1 VRISTQA
8 FYQTSTNTITNKQAT
23 TSQLNVHLTEG
34 KRVIHA
40 SDDPVAAA
48 SIQRLKQS
56 VSVNTQYLKNIEV
69 AEASNA
75 LEETTL
81 AQIVNTMQRTRELMV
96 SAGDGAYSV
105 ANFETVAQSLEE
117 LKKELVAL
125 ANTKDGA
132 SEYIFSG
139 YEVDTKPFEVNAFGS
154 IEYFGDTGTR
164 SLQVGAG
171 VDAQIN
177 DSGFDLFMNLGN
189 GNGSFLSTVGAT
201 NNGSGVI
208 EQGVVFDPTTAKNF
222 SGEEYSVHF
231 TDPGASLP
239 VQYSVYSIE
248 APAATVTGS
257 ATVKLA
263 GVDLNNVNIAN
274 VNPSAVFPDPLSA
287 IDIDFLAATPPVL
300 GTFEV
305 QINGQASVPPAIYDS
320 NVATSQ
326 NISIDGMT
334 IEVNGVPNIADKYQ
348 VNKYIAPTQY
358 AENQTIEF
366 NGVRTQIKGQP
377 VDNDAF
383 TLSPSTSTSI
393 FATMQRAID
402 TLRLPGTT
410 DKEEAVRLT
419 QFSMAQLEF
428 DTAFD
433 RIVNTRSRVG
443 ARMQTLTNQNEIGQ
457 DFKLVAQSSMSK
469 LEDLDMAQAISD
481 LKLQQSALEVAQTTF
496 VQLERLSLF
505 DLIR

>member
-1 VRISTQA
+1 MRISTQT
-8 FYQTSTNTITNKQAT
+8 FYQRSTNSITEKQAI

-40 SDDPVAAA
+40 ADDPVAAA
-48 SIQRLKQS
+48 SIQRLRQS

-69 AEASNA
+69 AEAANA
-75 LEETTL
+75 QEESTL
-81 AQIVNTMQRTRELMV
+81 AQVVNVMQRTRELMV
-96 SAGDGAYSV
+96 SAVDGAY
-105 ANFETVAQSLEE
+105 NLDNLETIAQSLEQ
-117 LKKELVAL
+117 LKEELVAL

-132 SEYIFSG
+132 SEYIFAG
-139 YEVDTKPFEVNAFGS
+139 YEVDTKPFQVNAFGT

-189 GNGSFLSTVGAT
+189 GNGSFVSTVGST
-201 NNGSGVI
+201 NNGSGII
-208 EQGVVFDPTTAKNF
+208 EQGLVFDPTIAKNF
-222 SGEEYSVHF
+222 VGEEYSVHF

-239 VQYSVYSIE
+239 LQYSVYSIE
-248 APAATVTGS
+248 AATVTGN

-263 GVDLNNVNIAN
+263 GVDLNDINIGN

-287 IDIDFLAATPPVL
+287 ISINFIATATP
-300 GTFEV
+300 GEFEI
-305 QINGQASVPPAIYDS
+305 QINGQTSLPAIYDA

-326 NISIDGMT
+326 AITVDGMT
-334 IEVNGVPNIADKYQ
+334 IDVTGVPIAGDQYQ

-377 VDNDAF
+377 VDDDFF
-383 TLSPSTSTSI
+383 TLSPSTSTSV
-393 FATMQRAID
+393 FATLQRAID
-402 TLRLPGTT
+402 TLRIPGTT
-410 DKEEAVRLT
+410 DTEEAVRLT

-443 ARMQTLTNQNEIGQ
+443 SRMQTLTNQNEIGQ

-481 LKLQQSALEVAQTTF
+481 LKLQQTALEVAQTTF
-496 VQLERLSLF
+496 IQLERLSLF
-505 DLIR
+505 DLLR

>member
-1 VRISTQA
+1 VRISTQT
-8 FYQTSTNTITNKQAT
+8 FYQRSTNTITGKQAE

-40 SDDPVAAA
+40 ADDPVAAA
-48 SIQRLKQS
+48 SIQRLRQS

-69 AEASNA
+69 AEAANA

-81 AQIVNTMQRTRELMV
+81 AQIVNTLQRTRVLMV
-96 SAGDGAYSV
+96 SAGDGVYSV
-105 ANFETVAQSLEE
+105 ANFETVAQSLEQ
-117 LKKELVAL
+117 LKEELVAL
-125 ANTKDGA
+125 ANSKDGA

-139 YEVDTKPFEVNAFGS
+139 FEVDTKPFEVNAFGS
-154 IEYFGDTGTR
+154 IEFLGDKGTR
-164 SLQVGAG
+164 SLQVGTG

-177 DSGFDLFMNLGN
+177 DSGFDLFMNLGT
-189 GNGSFLSTVGAT
+189 GNGSFLSTIGDT

-208 EQGVVFDPTTAKNF
+208 EQGVVFDPIAAKNF

-239 VQYSVYSIE
+239 IQYSVYSIE
-248 APAATVTGS
+248 APTATVTGN

-263 GVDLNNVNIAN
+263 GVDLNDANIAN
-274 VNPSAVFPDPLSA
+274 VNPSAVYPDPLSA
-287 IDIDFLAATPPVL
+287 INIDFLATATP
-300 GTFEV
+300 GEFEV
-305 QINGQASVPPAIYDS
+305 QINGQTSLPAIYDS

-326 NISIDGMT
+326 NITVDGMT
-334 IEVNGVPNIADKYQ
+334 IEVNGVPNATDQYQ
-348 VNKYIAPTQY
+348 VNKYTAPTQY

-377 VDNDAF
+377 VDTDFF

-402 TLRLPGTT
+402 TLRLPGAT

-419 QFSMAQLEF
+419 QFSMAQLEL
-428 DTAFD
+428 DTGLD

-443 ARMQTLTNQNEIGQ
+443 SRMQTLSNQNEIGQ

-481 LKLQQSALEVAQTTF
+481 LKLQQTALEVAQTTF
-496 VQLERLSLF
+496 IQLERLNLF